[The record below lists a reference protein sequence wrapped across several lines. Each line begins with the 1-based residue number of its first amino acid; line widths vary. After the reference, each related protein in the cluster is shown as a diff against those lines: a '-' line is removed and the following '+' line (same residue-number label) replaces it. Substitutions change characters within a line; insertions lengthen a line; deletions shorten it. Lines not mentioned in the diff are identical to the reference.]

1 VSIKNVESLVSL
13 VIQMIKR
20 PKVSKHEIIADI
32 VFILVGML
40 VTFMA
45 IFIFDIHWSFY
56 PGNTIFPPNK
66 HIFTSP
72 APYLIGVPLGGL
84 VGLVV
89 LKLLYFAFEEEN
101 EAEKEKWKGYKK
113 KNSRK

>member
-1 VSIKNVESLVSL
+1 
-13 VIQMIKR
+13 MIRKTR
-20 PKVSKHEIIADI
+20 ISQHEIIADI
-32 VFILVGML
+32 IFILIGMF

-72 APYLIGVPLGGL
+72 TPYLIGVPLGGL
-84 VGLVV
+84 GGLI
-89 LKLLYFAFEEEN
+89 LMKLLYYAFSEEN
-101 EAEKEKWKGYKK
+101 EAEQEKWKGYKRK
-113 KNSRK
+113 KK